1 MTSTETLA
9 QVNRS
14 VKVLDRVE
22 ASNAEI
28 RKVVQNIEDETR
40 SAQSER
46 ISKALHI
53 VDLVLERTLILAKL
67 NKRF

>member
-22 ASNAEI
+22 TSNAEI

-40 SAQSER
+40 RAQSER
-46 ISKALHI
+46 ISKALYSYCGSGS
-53 VDLVLERTLILAKL
+53 
-67 NKRF
+67 

>member
-22 ASNAEI
+22 TSNAEI

-46 ISKALHI
+46 ISKALYSYCGSGS
-53 VDLVLERTLILAKL
+53 
-67 NKRF
+67 